1 MHGSYARITLAA
13 TGESLGLSS
22 KTGVKSRIITS
33 LYCDRTNQGRI
44 RNESGVLQHY
54 LLTCLYGNTCRTNQ
68 ERANRV
74 TPHQWK
80 MRVTPHQWKMR
91 VIPHQWKM
99 RVIPHQ
105 WKMRVTPHQWKMRV
119 IPHQWKM
126 RVILT

>member
-91 VIPHQWKM
+91 STTG
-99 RVIPHQ
+99 
-105 WKMRVTPHQWKMRV
+105 TPPPVENEGNFSNTPTSGK
-119 IPHQWKM
+119 
-126 RVILT
+126 